1 MYMYSKKN
9 DYSEVRFL
17 LLESYNGI
25 INLLEVTNY
34 LYMYDESRLSIA
46 ICFKCV
52 RVYLT

>member
-34 LYMYDESRLSIA
+34 LYDESKLSIA
-46 ICFKCV
+46 MCLKCV
-52 RVYLT
+52 RVYST